1 MQKES
6 ELSFLAVRTQDP
18 QGQLITVWQLSDRS
32 GLADSEWNPAQ
43 VQEIIKH
50 FLTKNAKNFVK
61 NIFYFDIFTK
71 QEFI

>member
-6 ELSFLAVRTQDP
+6 ELSYLAVRTQDP

-43 VQEIIKH
+43 VQEIIRH
-50 FLTKNAKNFVK
+50 FAENAKFS
-61 NIFYFDIFTK
+61 F
-71 QEFI
+71 